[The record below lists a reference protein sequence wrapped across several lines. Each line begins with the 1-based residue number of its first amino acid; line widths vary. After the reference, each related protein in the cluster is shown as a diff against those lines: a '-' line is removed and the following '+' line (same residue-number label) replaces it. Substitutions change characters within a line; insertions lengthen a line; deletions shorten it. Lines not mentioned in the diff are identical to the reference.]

1 MTSAMPDVS
10 VIYTSYWADMSST
23 IARLWQTIVN
33 LIDHIS
39 NTSILTIGNEKITI
53 IAIINILFSLVIVLV
68 FARLLKNFLKYR
80 LLQKLK
86 IDEGNRQAIA
96 TIVGY
101 SFSTIGFLVIL
112 QTNGF
117 DIASL
122 TVLAGGLGVG
132 IGLGLQSITKNFT
145 SGLTLLVER
154 KLRIGDFVQFD
165 GMDGYVKEI
174 SLRSTLIRTRRGGSV
189 IVPNSHLVENMILNW
204 DYESPTNR
212 IHIPV
217 GVEYGSDPVLVTEA
231 LLKAA
236 YMEPSVSS
244 EPPPKVIF
252 IGFGASS
259 LDFELWVWVSRIDL
273 EPHITSSLNFLIEYH
288 LRQYNITIPFPQQD
302 LWLRN
307 PEVLYPVGRR
317 KSEVQEFLAANQKLE
332 IQDSKPLALRDLLP
346 QVTYFKN
353 FTELELRQLIEVG
366 CRRRL
371 RESEV
376 LFREGDAGDSF
387 YIVLAGT
394 VEVYVEKINKH
405 LTNLRTGSF
414 FGELSLMLGIPRT
427 ASVRA
432 VEETILFAINHK
444 GFENL
449 LREHPELSEVIVQ
462 EFAKHQDELSER
474 QKQLRELGLVDA
486 SEDDKNPVVWV
497 RKRLKNLFGV

>member
-1 MTSAMPDVS
+1 MT
-10 VIYTSYWADMSST
+10 ST
-23 IARLWQTIVN
+23 IARLWETIVN
-33 LIDHIS
+33 LINHITTS
-39 NTSILTIGNEKITI
+39 SILTIGNEQITI
-53 IAIINILFSLVIVLV
+53 FAIINILVSLAIVFV
-68 FARLLKNFLKYR
+68 CARLLKNFLKYR

-96 TIVGY
+96 TIISY
-101 SFSTIGFLVIL
+101 SFSAIGFLIIL

-145 SGLTLLVER
+145 SGLTLLLER
-154 KLRIGDFVQFD
+154 KLRVGDFVEFN

-189 IVPNSHLVENMILNW
+189 IVPNSHLVENIILNW
-204 DYESPTNR
+204 NFESPTSR
-212 IHIPV
+212 IQIPV
-217 GVEYGSDPVLVTEA
+217 GVEYGSDPVLVTEV

-236 YMEPSVSS
+236 YMEPSISS
-244 EPPPKVIF
+244 DPPPKVIF

-259 LDFELWVWVSRIDL
+259 LNFELWVWVSRVDL

-288 LRQYNITIPFPQQD
+288 LRQHQINIPFPQQD

-307 PEVLYPVGRR
+307 PEVLYPLGRR
-317 KSEVQEFLAANQKLE
+317 KSEAQEILEVTQK
-332 IQDSKPLALRDLLP
+332 QASQYKPLSLRDLLP
-346 QVTYFKN
+346 QVTYFES

-376 LFREGDAGDSF
+376 LFREGDPGDGF
-387 YIVLAGT
+387 YIVLSGT

-405 LTNLRTGSF
+405 LNNLVPGQF

-432 VEETILFAINHK
+432 VEDTILFAINHK
-444 GFENL
+444 GFEQL

-462 EFAKHQDELSER
+462 EFAKHQEELSER
-474 QKQLRELGLVDA
+474 QKQLREMGLVDA
-486 SEDDKNPVVWV
+486 AEDDKNPVVWV
-497 RKRLKNLFGV
+497 RNRLKNLFGI

>member
-1 MTSAMPDVS
+1 
-10 VIYTSYWADMSST
+10 MSST
-23 IARLWQTIVN
+23 LERLWQAIFN
-33 LIDHIS
+33 LIEHIS
-39 NTSILTIGNEKITI
+39 TASILTIGNEKITLL
-53 IAIINILFSLVIVLV
+53 AIINILIALAIVIV
-68 FARLLKNFLKYR
+68 FSRLLKNFLKLR
-80 LLQKLK
+80 LLKKFK
-86 IDEGNRQAIA
+86 IDEGNRQAIS
-96 TIVGY
+96 TIVSY
-101 SFSTIGFLVIL
+101 SFSAIGFLIIL
-112 QTNGF
+112 QANGF

-145 SGLTLLVER
+145 SGLTLLIEH
-154 KLRIGDFVQFD
+154 KLRVGDFIQFN

-189 IVPNSHLVENMILNW
+189 IVPNSQLVENIILNW
-204 DYESPTNR
+204 NYESQVNR
-212 IHIPV
+212 IQIPV
-217 GVEYGSDPVLVTEA
+217 GVAYGSDPVLVTEA

-236 YMEPSVSS
+236 YMEPAVSS

-252 IGFGASS
+252 IGFGDNA
-259 LDFELWVWVSRIDL
+259 LKFELWVWVARVDQ
-273 EPHITSSLNFLIEYH
+273 EPHIASSLYFLMEYY
-288 LRQYNITIPFPQQD
+288 LREYQITIPFPQTD

-307 PEVLYPVGRR
+307 PEVLYPLGGNP
-317 KSEVQEFLAANQKLE
+317 SEIKEFLEATQKPTV
-332 IQDSKPLALRDLLP
+332 IHSKPLSLRDLLP
-346 QVTYFKN
+346 KVTYFES

-376 LFREGDAGDSF
+376 LFKEGDPGDTF
-387 YIVLAGT
+387 YIVLSGM
-394 VEVYVEKINKH
+394 VEVYVEKIDKH
-405 LTNLRTGSF
+405 LTNLGPGKF

-432 VEETILFAINHK
+432 VEDSILFAINHK

-462 EFAKHQDELSER
+462 EFAKHQEELAER
-474 QKQLRELGLVDA
+474 QKQLREMGLVDA
-486 SEDDKNPVVWV
+486 DEDDKNPVAWV